1 MGETLPSQGEH
12 RQVAQLA
19 ERLPVKERVA
29 GSNPALPAIGDSMDI
44 DQRIDLISAL
54 NQLTP
59 RQRRVLVLWAAGYTH
74 KEIAKEY
81 GLTRQ
86 RISQIC
92 AESICLLGDSI
103 PFNDEGSM

>member
-1 MGETLPSQGEH
+1 
-12 RQVAQLA
+12 
-19 ERLPVKERVA
+19 
-29 GSNPALPAIGDSMDI
+29 MDI

-54 NQLTP
+54 NQLSP
-59 RQRRVLVLWAAGYTH
+59 RQRKVLILWAAGYTH

-92 AESICLLGDSI
+92 AEAICLLGDSI
-103 PFNDEGSM
+103 PFNGEANT

>member
-1 MGETLPSQGEH
+1 
-12 RQVAQLA
+12 
-19 ERLPVKERVA
+19 
-29 GSNPALPAIGDSMDI
+29 MDI
-44 DQRIDLISAL
+44 DQRIDLMNAL
-54 NQLTP
+54 NKLSP
-59 RQRRVLVLWAAGYTH
+59 RQRKVVILWAAGYTH

-103 PFNDEGSM
+103 PFNDEDST